1 MNKRLK
7 HAEMLDVRIIRPRL
21 CKNNVF
27 TVCKKAET
35 WKPKKEKS
43 N

>member
-7 HAEMLDVRIIRPRL
+7 RTEMPDVRIIKPRL

-27 TVCKKAET
+27 TWCKKAET